1 MSNYL
6 LELGAIHLALI
17 LGYWVLLRKERQYQK
32 MRIYLIGSSL
42 LALIIPLLKLPKIS
56 WGQNEATVGA
66 IEMQPF
72 AVNVLPVSDATP
84 TSIWTPEL
92 FLWIYGAISGLFLL
106 KFLANILQIVRLERN
121 SSHEKFHDFN
131 VRKVAHVKGS
141 FTFFNWIFLNEKID
155 KDHEDYHVI
164 LKHEKAH
171 ASLGHTYD
179 LLFVEL
185 FKVCFW
191 WIPSIWFINK
201 EIRKIHE
208 YQADAFA
215 LKTYHID
222 QYSSILI
229 SSTLATHGLSLAS
242 SFHDGFIFKRLNAMK
257 QKAKT
262 VSPWKLGA
270 LTALSAILLITF
282 ACSEEIDN
290 NLKEMGENS
299 SSITFDQLPIEMQAE
314 LASIKDEL
322 SFVSVAIPEGKDMS
336 EVEELKTI
344 DPDAIHMIN
353 IDKESEVMFVVLKK
367 DSKHF
372 NYISEKSKMEG
383 NLFTLVEEQPEYV
396 EGMPAFYKFVASRM
410 RYPLEARKNNIEGIV
425 NVQFVVEKDG
435 TLSEVKALDGIGYG
449 CDEEAVRVVKSVNK
463 FKPGKQRGKAV
474 RVRMVM
480 PVQFKINNDFVNE
493 NGAPGGSIIFE
504 IATADHEKLN
514 LDAKYDEGKWIGKV
528 LSSDQKA
535 LPGVNIVVVGTQRGT
550 VSDLDGN
557 FSIEA
562 SRSEELQ
569 VSFVG
574 YESIRL
580 QAQ

>member
-6 LELGAIHLALI
+6 LELGAIHLAFI
-17 LGYWVLLRKERQYQK
+17 LGYWLLLRKERQYQK

-56 WGQNEATVGA
+56 FGQEEAATIELQPMA
-66 IEMQPF
+66 I
-72 AVNVLPVSDATP
+72 NVIPAEVVPVE
-84 TSIWTPEL
+84 TSFWTPAL
-92 FLWIYGAISGLFLL
+92 FMGVYLTISGLLLL
-106 KFLANILQIVRLERN
+106 KFLANVLQIIRIEKT
-121 SSHEKFHDFN
+121 SSQEKFHNIN
-131 VRKVAHVKGS
+131 VRKAPNVQGS
-141 FTFFNWIFLNEKID
+141 FTFFNWIFLNDQID
-155 KDHEDYHVI
+155 KEQEDYHVI
-164 LKHEKAH
+164 LNHENAH
-171 ASLGHTYD
+171 VSLGHTYD
-179 LLFVEL
+179 LLFLEL
-185 FKVCFW
+185 FRVCFW
-191 WIPSIWFINK
+191 WIPSVWFINK

-208 YQADAFA
+208 YQADAYA

-270 LTALSAILLITF
+270 LTALSAILLIAF

-299 SSITFDQLPIEMQAE
+299 SSITFDQLPGEMQAE

-322 SFVSVAIPEGKDMS
+322 SFVSVAIPEGEDLS
-336 EVEELKTI
+336 ELEELKAI

-353 IDKESEVMFVVLKK
+353 VDKEAEVVFVVLKK

-372 NYISEKSKMEG
+372 NYISEKSQMEG
-383 NLFTLVEEQPEYV
+383 NLFTLVEEEPEYV
-396 EGMPAFYKFVASRM
+396 EGMPEFYKFIAARIK
-410 RYPLEARKNNIEGIV
+410 YPLEARKNNIEGIV

-449 CDEEAVRVVKSVNK
+449 CDEEAVRVVQGVNK

-480 PVQFKINNDFVNE
+480 PVQFKINNDFVSESGN
-493 NGAPGGSIIFE
+493 PGGSIILE
-504 IATADHEKLN
+504 VATGDHEKLN
-514 LDAKYDEGKWIGKV
+514 LDAKYDDGKWTGKV
-528 LSSDQKA
+528 LSSAQKA
-535 LPGVNIVVVGTQRGT
+535 LPGVNIVVVGTHRGT
-550 VSDLDGN
+550 VSDFDGT

-562 SRSEELQ
+562 SKSEELQ
-569 VSFVG
+569 LSFVG
-574 YESIRL
+574 YESILL
-580 QAQ
+580 QPE